1 MGLPLVSVLV
11 VGAMAL
17 ASMGHEPVE
26 FVHRYQEHLENGL
39 AWYRCLPVGVGPW
52 GSECSVLFLSDTRSG
67 LSGVGQ
73 STNML
78 GAGAGNRCP
87 WVSLIEKVRCL
98 APPMVL
104 SQYCGDCRHSGY
116 LEDLAIFAEGS
127 WRELRSLALL
137 SFCLSVRETG
147 NRN

>member
-1 MGLPLVSVLV
+1 VLV

-73 STNML
+73 PTNML

-87 WVSLIEKVRCL
+87 WV
-98 APPMVL
+98 
-104 SQYCGDCRHSGY
+104 Y